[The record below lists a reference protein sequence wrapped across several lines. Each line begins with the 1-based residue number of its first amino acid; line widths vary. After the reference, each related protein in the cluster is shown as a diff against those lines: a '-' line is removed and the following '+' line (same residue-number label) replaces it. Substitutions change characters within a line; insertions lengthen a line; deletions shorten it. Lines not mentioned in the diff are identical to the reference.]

1 MLWSESVRQRFPG
14 DSVARSSLIVLA
26 LIALG
31 PSAAAAADIRDRPV
45 PAAGRFLATCEDLG
59 RFCFAEGCGRDQIDA
74 ALACRTACP
83 SSAVLTVQP
92 AACPIPDPPLRVVLR
107 RRG

>member
-1 MLWSESVRQRFPG
+1 M
-14 DSVARSSLIVLA
+14 ARSSLIVLA

-31 PSAAAAADIRDRPV
+31 PSAAADIRDRPV